1 MYGRAERLWVYIYAH
16 RDRWCIDNGEWAL
29 FGDPTRYYRANK
41 HAVCPPLSPLDTV
54 GITHPPA
61 VFAVFG
67 SLCPPA
73 VCRRES
79 SYPVLYI
86 RFQVGYCRGV
96 VARCAWWVAQS
107 SPARVGERGPEVFP
121 HPCLPTAIDARLLIH
136 NFVIRNNES
145 QSRIYRTYLKRV
157 LLLS

>member
-41 HAVCPPLSPLDTV
+41 HAVCLPLSPLDTV

-79 SYPVLYI
+79 SYPVLYPI
-86 RFQVGYCRGV
+86 SSRLLSRRCR
-96 VARCAWWVAQS
+96 ASCLTS
-107 SPARVGERGPEVFP
+107 SAIVPARVGERGPKVFP

-136 NFVIRNNES
+136 NFVTWNNES
-145 QSRIYRTYLKRV
+145 QLRNRTYLKRA